1 MVRLLSIAGL
11 IKPMTMSVIE
21 VEGQLLLQLR
31 EENNFYPIVNEIETG
46 KLSFV
51 NSIIFLAVKI
61 ITIFIYW

>member
-1 MVRLLSIAGL
+1 
-11 IKPMTMSVIE
+11 MTMSVIE